1 MKAEETSLSESELK
15 RRIDILAGKISCSRY
30 EKLKRAAH
38 FRTRQITLVLEDIFQ
53 PHNGAAVLRTAD
65 AFGLKEVHAIEN
77 RYRFK
82 VSHQVDMGASK
93 WLDIFKYTHSG
104 LNAGQ
109 KIPKRSPLPEDC
121 QKNALEAFEKIRE
134 RGYILAASVPGE
146 CAYTPQTL
154 PIDKPVAVMIGTEL
168 TGLSDEAIQSADIK
182 FSVPMYGMAQSMN
195 LSVFAGVC
203 LEGISCR
210 IRARDRKFWA
220 LGEREELELL
230 LSWLKKCVRDA
241 DALLYL
247 D

>member
-1 MKAEETSLSESELK
+1 
-15 RRIDILAGKISCSRY
+15 
-30 EKLKRAAH
+30 
-38 FRTRQITLVLEDIFQ
+38 
-53 PHNGAAVLRTAD
+53 
-65 AFGLKEVHAIEN
+65 
-77 RYRFK
+77 
-82 VSHQVDMGASK
+82 
-93 WLDIFKYTHSG
+93 
-104 LNAGQ
+104 
-109 KIPKRSPLPEDC
+109 
-121 QKNALEAFEKIRE
+121 
-134 RGYILAASVPGE
+134 
-146 CAYTPQTL
+146 
-154 PIDKPVAVMIGTEL
+154 MIGTEL